1 MEETKGMLFQ
11 EADAGGGRKR
21 SVARLQGGTR
31 RRRTAGADPGI
42 PQAETMALQML
53 NCNQCCC
60 RGALKLQDFS
70 PLSAPPSASFRLLSA
85 KEKGGE
91 REQGGGARISS
102 SFLGPPRFLK
112 KKEDRCCLFVT
123 DGNPDLNAAGF
134 LQRVHFVMH
143 KRKSKLPLQ
152 PVPTY
157 TARWRPLARNCCKK
171 IHAKD
176 VEAGGE
182 REGGGK
188 GGR

>member
-1 MEETKGMLFQ
+1 MGAESDRSPDFK
-11 EADAGGGRKR
+11 AG
-21 SVARLQGGTR
+21 L
-31 RRRTAGADPGI
+31 GADEPPGQI
-42 PQAETMALQML
+42 PGFLRPKQCLCRCSIVISAAAEVPPSS
-53 NCNQCCC
+53 
-60 RGALKLQDFS
+60 KIFF
-70 PLSAPPSASFRLLSA
+70 PLSASPSASFRLLLA
-85 KEKGGE
+85 KEKG
-91 REQGGGARISS
+91 RESREAREVARGFIPP
-102 SFLGPPRFLK
+102 FLPSALSEK
-112 KKEDRCCLFVT
+112 EEDRCCLFVT

-134 LQRVHFVMH
+134 LQRVHWVMH